1 MFKRGDIVAYRTK
14 DWHGYQYI
22 FAEVTH
28 DQALTLNTEAN
39 VCLKTIPNDVGLLI
53 PAHVLTKVKTVW
65 QDTMKLVSDKREMY
79 IRKTNHETPKW
90 YAVVRG
96 GEIGDKIYYGLDG
109 NLYDKMNDGNGAYFK
124 SKGALIDHFLGIGID
139 VVELRD

>member
-1 MFKRGDIVAYRTK
+1 MFKCGDIVAYRTK

-22 FAEVTH
+22 FAEVTQ
-28 DQALTLNTEAN
+28 DEAG
-39 VCLKTIPNDVGLLI
+39 VDIYLKTIPNDVCLRI

-65 QDTMKLVSDKREMY
+65 QDTMNLIPDKKEMY
-79 IRKTNHETPKW
+79 IRRTNHETPKW

-96 GEIGDKIYYGLDG
+96 GKVGGKIYYGLDG
-109 NLYDKMNDGNGAYFK
+109 NLYDTMNNGNGAYFK
-124 SKGALIDHFLGIGID
+124 SKGALIDHFLEIGID